1 MRVTTEHMSTEALP
15 VRLQRRWVAL
25 LRRAAARETAARRAL
40 AHARTVQSAQRSELA
55 TLHLRAQGLEQIVLN
70 YAINRRVRQGQTA
83 ASIPAPKAATP
94 TPALGPA
101 LLASTP
107 APAAGIPAPASTP
120 APAAPFDPVAL
131 VAAMLPLSEID
142 SEGINVADA
151 LSQMRSV
158 GQPAIHPPPPVPAL
172 LDEPT
177 TDGEAD
183 SDYWF
188 PRAFRQLAVE
198 DPREAG
204 RLLLQLLPAQGLV
217 WPEDVAYTL
226 NVAETGFLSV
236 TVSGETTTVQ
246 PLLSLDL
253 TQAPALRTDLAGL
266 ARTVTARR
274 GWGRIGARVSGARGT
289 LRPLRALAQAPLS
302 LRDLERQ
309 GIELDP
315 ALLQRLQAV
324 DVAAP
329 ADLAAAA

>member
-1 MRVTTEHMSTEALP
+1 MRATTEHMSTEALP
-15 VRLQRRWVAL
+15 VRLQRKWVAL

-40 AHARTVQSAQRSELA
+40 AHARTVQTAQRTELA
-55 TLHLRAQGLEQIVLN
+55 TLHLRARGLEQIVFN

-83 ASIPAPKAATP
+83 AS
-94 TPALGPA
+94 
-101 LLASTP
+101 
-107 APAAGIPAPASTP
+107 IPAPASTP

-131 VAAMLPLSEID
+131 VAAMLPLTEID

-158 GQPAIHPPPPVPAL
+158 GQPAIHPPPPVPVL

-183 SDYWF
+183 SGYWF
-188 PRAFRQLAVE
+188 PRAFRRLAVE
-198 DPREAG
+198 DAREAG

-253 TQAPALRTDLAGL
+253 TQAPALRTNLAGL

-309 GIELDP
+309 GVELDP
-315 ALLQRLQAV
+315 ALLRRLRAL